1 MRSVLS
7 ALAFAAALA
16 CPAAAQHQNSIF
28 RDYAEM
34 RGVLDRL
41 MFARRIEDVMRAFGA
56 SDEMT
61 EQELR
66 GLESR
71 VRAIFPYDFRHVDV
85 LRSEDMG
92 NGWKRELYAYWA
104 GTAYLFATVIFH
116 AREGELVAIAFRF
129 NTDLEELL
137 GQF

>member
-1 MRSVLS
+1 MRSFLS
-7 ALAFAAALA
+7 ALAVAVALA
-16 CPAAAQHQNSIF
+16 SPAAAQHQNSIF

-34 RGVLDRL
+34 RDVLDRF
-41 MFARRIEDVMRAFGA
+41 MFSRRIADVMRAFGA

-61 EQELR
+61 EQELQ
-66 GLESR
+66 GLENR

-104 GTAYLFATVIFH
+104 GTAYIFATVIFH
-116 AREGELVAIAFRF
+116 ERDGECVAIAFRF
-129 NTDLEELL
+129 NTDIEELL
-137 GQF
+137 SKF